1 MRGQIIERSKGV
13 WLIRIQQRGIN
24 GKRVSF
30 SETFK
35 GTKTDAE
42 IRLTK
47 KLGELDNGTLN
58 INSKQT
64 LGEYLDLWLETI
76 AKPRLHPRTYGDY
89 KDLLRLHVREP
100 LGKIKLSDLKAIHI
114 QKLYGE
120 LQTQKKLSARRV
132 RYVHAV
138 LSSALK
144 KAVEL
149 DVLPRNVAKLVQL
162 PKQTKKEM
170 DVLTEDECEMFMN
183 ALKGERLETMFSFA
197 LATGLRPEEYL
208 GLQWKDIDF
217 DKKTATICRAVI
229 RLPKSKWYFS
239 EPKTKSSR
247 RTLPLPE
254 TLVKELRTHR
264 RKQNEERLRLGAAW
278 QNHDLVFPSEVGTP
292 STHSNITQVFK
303 RVLRNAKL
311 RTSLRLYDLRHS
323 HATLLLKAG
332 VHAKVVSERLG
343 HSTIALTLDV
353 YSHVLPSM
361 QAEAAAHLEMM
372 LYRKNGTS

>member
-1 MRGQIIERSKGV
+1 MRGQIIEKSKGV
-13 WLIRIQQRGIN
+13 WLIRIQQRGID
-24 GKRVSF
+24 GKRKSF

-35 GTKTDAE
+35 GTKSEADKQ
-42 IRLTK
+42 LTK

-58 INSKQT
+58 VNSKQT
-64 LGEYLDLWLETI
+64 LSEYLDVWLETI
-76 AKPRLHPRTYGDY
+76 AKPRLHPRTFGDY
-89 KDLLRLHVREP
+89 KDLMRLHVKDS
-100 LGKIKLSDLKAIHI
+100 LGNIKLSDLKAIHI

-120 LQTQKKLSARRV
+120 LQTEKKLAARRV

-138 LSSALK
+138 LSSALR

-149 DVLPRNVAKLVQL
+149 DILPRNVAKLVQL

-170 DVLTEDECEMFMN
+170 DVLTEVECGLFMN

-208 GLQWKDIDF
+208 ALQWKDVDF
-217 DKKTATICRAVI
+217 EKKTATVRRAVI

-239 EPKTKSSR
+239 EPKTKSSIR
-247 RTLPLPE
+247 ILPLPVS
-254 TLVKELRTHR
+254 LVKELRTHR
-264 RKQNEERLRLGAAW
+264 RKQNEERLKLGAAW

-292 STHSNITQVFK
+292 STHSNITQVYK
-303 RVLRNAKL
+303 RVLKNAKL
-311 RTSLRLYDLRHS
+311 RTSLRLYDLRHT

-361 QAEAAAHLEMM
+361 QAEAAAHLETM
-372 LYRKNGTS
+372 LYRKNG